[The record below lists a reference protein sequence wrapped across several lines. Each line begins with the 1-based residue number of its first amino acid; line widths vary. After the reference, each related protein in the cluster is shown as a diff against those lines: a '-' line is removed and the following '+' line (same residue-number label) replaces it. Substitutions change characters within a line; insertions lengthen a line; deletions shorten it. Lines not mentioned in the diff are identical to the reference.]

1 MANIRMSRV
10 NSEIQR
16 AVAEIINNKLRNP
29 NLDGYII
36 SVVDVDTA
44 PDLSAARVY
53 ISVLSTNETKTLVLS
68 EIMRSKSYIKKELMH
83 MVRLRR
89 VPELEF
95 VLDDTYEK
103 SQRILGLFDQ
113 ISTENKGE

>member
-36 SVVDVDTA
+36 SVVDVENTA
-44 PDLSAARVY
+44 QLIAEY
-53 ISVLSTNETKTLVLS
+53 IINGGA
-68 EIMRSKSYIKKELMH
+68 
-83 MVRLRR
+83 
-89 VPELEF
+89 F
-95 VLDDTYEK
+95 
-103 SQRILGLFDQ
+103 
-113 ISTENKGE
+113 